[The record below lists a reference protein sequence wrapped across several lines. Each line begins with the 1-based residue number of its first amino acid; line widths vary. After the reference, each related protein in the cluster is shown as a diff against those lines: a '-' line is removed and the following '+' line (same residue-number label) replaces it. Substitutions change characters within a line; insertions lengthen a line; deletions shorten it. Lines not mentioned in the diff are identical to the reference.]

1 MSETSKQNYLEAFN
15 EFYRLKQQYEDNYR
29 KKKVKIINNDSLS
42 KREKREEIKKIKR
55 PCLICKRNVGMRFSQ
70 KGDMLQAECGDQ
82 SKPCRFNIQLQRSNY
97 VDKNVLLENINGM
110 MEDSKLKIIL
120 IKLNILFGYNTEEEG
135 LSEFE
140 EVSTEIQ
147 GNDALK
153 SILDSDM
160 EEFLKDANKRA
171 ILDQNEITLYTKIQE
186 IKSFVKQYEETE
198 NKKFLSDSVEILV
211 NDIVSLNKKIMQ
223 QKYEV
228 SRVDYDSDD
237 GTYHL
242 IQRPFTLNSFQS
254 EKIDG
259 EPSVVK
265 FNLKK

>member
-15 EFYRLKQQYEDNYR
+15 EFYRLKHQYEDNYR

-42 KREKREEIKKIKR
+42 KREKREELKKIKR

-70 KGDMLQAECGDQ
+70 KDDMLQAECGDQ
-82 SKPCRFNIQLQRSNY
+82 SKPCRFSIQLQRAKYS
-97 VDKNVLLENINGM
+97 DKNAILENINSI

-135 LSEFE
+135 LAEFE
-140 EVSTEIQ
+140 QVNAEIQ

-153 SILDSDM
+153 NIIDSDM
-160 EEFLKDANKRA
+160 AEFLENINKRA
-171 ILDQNEITLYTKIQE
+171 ILDQNEITLYTKVQE
-186 IKSFVKQYEETE
+186 IKSLVQKYEETE
-198 NKKFLSDSVEILV
+198 DIRFLSDSVEILV
-211 NDIVSLNKKIMQ
+211 NDVILLNKKIME

-242 IQRPFTLNSFQS
+242 IQRPFTLNSYPNEQ
-254 EKIDG
+254 IDG
-259 EPSVVK
+259 EPSVLK